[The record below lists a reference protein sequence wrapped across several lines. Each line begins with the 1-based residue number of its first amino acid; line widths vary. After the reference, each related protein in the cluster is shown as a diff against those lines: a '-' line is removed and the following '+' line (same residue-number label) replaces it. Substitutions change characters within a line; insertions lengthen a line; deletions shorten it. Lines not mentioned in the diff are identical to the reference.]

1 MRTLTVRS
9 PYPWHA
15 GGALGFWRL
24 PGGILTAVHRNA
36 AKVEAA
42 GTPGP

>member
-1 MRTLTVRS
+1 MQGVR
-9 PYPWHA
+9 W
-15 GGALGFWRL
+15 GFWRL

>member
-1 MRTLTVRS
+1 MQ
-9 PYPWHA
+9 

-42 GTPGP
+42 RVRAGP